1 MEKFLKEKFYYLRD
15 CHGHPRT
22 TVCLLVSPDG
32 VISRGL
38 SLCSYGDFVRKKE
51 GRNKARGRAVQA
63 IVKNESS
70 KPVSLSIDS
79 VTILNE
85 TASLH
90 NIPDLLDCFHYLSEI
105 APNLLD
111 FELEILEDRKNPT
124 GYVSNDGN

>member
-70 KPVSLSIDS
+70 KPVNLSIDS

-85 TASLH
+85 TASL
-90 NIPDLLDCFHYLSEI
+90 
-105 APNLLD
+105 
-111 FELEILEDRKNPT
+111 DRKSTRLNSSHEIP
-124 GYVSNDGN
+124 SRMPSSA